1 VFVSDER
8 AALFFFSSSLSY
20 SMNTDNSS
28 AREGAM
34 YLKRLLRNIPED
46 YSYWNTV
53 WFGRMTNEYEHYHYT
68 ILMYSFALG
77 ASFPLIFLVS
87 DLMVSKYDLLLN
99 YTVPLVVM
107 SVMMLYLH
115 LRGNISLM
123 SSISLLAAVV
133 GFFCAVFLPGSRGAY
148 IFIVMGFVPLAY
160 ELKGI
165 RTGRV
170 YSIIFLCLAVL
181 SAGLMYVGLLP
192 RQHPMVPWEH
202 VAMGAAGFILLMLLV
217 ESGERQ
223 HEKQVS
229 RVIRRLIFDSATGLP
244 NKEALMNSM
253 SDDESYLFG
262 IISIDNFKELST
274 LFGFPFSESIIT
286 FAAGKVRAF
295 EKKYGYRTYKLMYHE
310 FGILM
315 KTTES
320 GFDEKRVEGVLASL
334 WESIQGEPLLHE
346 GMEIHLNYR
355 IGGIVIRPGE
365 TAASLSRADMALISG
380 RRSHRPVTVLF
391 DPEFERNTVISAAQR
406 FHILSRNREEGTF
419 RTYLQPVH
427 DISSGDVRFYECLLR
442 IKNLDGS
449 YGSIHPYL
457 SLAESIG
464 CYDALTRSVL
474 RGAEE
479 ALMALPADVSI
490 NISHADIARPGFL
503 DEIVGVCR
511 RTRGRP
517 GRLVLEVIEKDE
529 LVEVDNIVLF
539 FERARAEGCLIAV
552 DDFGSG
558 FSNYANLLA
567 LPIDIIKIDG
577 GLVKNMPHD
586 ENALVMVESIAG
598 LCRRMNKLTVA
609 EFVENG
615 HILDHIRNMGV
626 DMAQGYHL
634 GHPEPLET
642 FLGEFP
648 D

>member
-1 VFVSDER
+1 MF
-8 AALFFFSSSLSY
+8 
-20 SMNTDNSS
+20 
-28 AREGAM
+28 
-34 YLKRLLRNIPED
+34 LKRLLRNIPED
-46 YSYWNTV
+46 YSYWNTA
-53 WFGRMTNEYEHYHYT
+53 WFVRMTREYEHYHYT

-77 ASFPLIFLVS
+77 ASFPFIFMVS
-87 DLMVSKYDLLLN
+87 DLLASKYDLLLN
-99 YTVPLVVM
+99 YAIPLFLLT
-107 SVMMLYLH
+107 VMMILVH
-115 LRGNISLM
+115 SRRNIPLM
-123 SSISLLAAVV
+123 TSISLFTAMA
-133 GFFCAVFLPGSRGAY
+133 GFFCAAFLPGSRGAY
-148 IFIVMGFVPLAY
+148 LVIVMAFVPLAY
-160 ELKGI
+160 EIKGI
-165 RTGRV
+165 VRGRL
-170 YSIIFLCLAVL
+170 YSLAFLLSIIAAAVL
-181 SAGLMYVGLLP
+181 VHYGI
-192 RQHPMVPWEH
+192 VPNWHHALTGEH
-202 VAMGAAGFILLMLLV
+202 VAMGAAGFILLALLV

-223 HEKQVS
+223 HEKQVA
-229 RVIRRLIFDSATGLP
+229 RVIQRLIFDDATGLP

-253 SDDESYLFG
+253 RDDETYLFG
-262 IISIDNFKELST
+262 IISIDNFKELSA
-274 LFGFPFSESIIT
+274 LFGFPFSESIIV
-286 FAAGKVRAF
+286 FASEKIRAL
-295 EKKYGYRTYKLMYHE
+295 EREYGYRTYKLMYHE

-315 KTTES
+315 KTAES
-320 GFDEKRVEGVLASL
+320 GYDEKRVEGVLASL
-334 WESIQGEPLLHE
+334 WEAIQREPLLHD

-406 FHILSRNREEGTF
+406 FHILSRNREEDTF
-419 RTYLQPVH
+419 RTYVQPIH
-427 DISSGDVRFYECLLR
+427 DVESGQVRFYECLLR
-442 IKNLDGS
+442 IKNLDGT

-474 RGAEE
+474 RGAER

-503 DEIVGVCR
+503 DEIVELCR

-529 LVEVDNIVLF
+529 LVEVDNIVVF

-586 ENALVMVESIAG
+586 GNALAMVESIAG
-598 LCRRMNKLTVA
+598 LCRKMKKLTVA
-609 EFVENG
+609 EFVESEL
-615 HILDHIRNMGV
+615 ILEHIRRMGV
-626 DMAQGYHL
+626 DMAQGYYL
-634 GHPEPLET
+634 GRPAPLERY
-642 FLGEFP
+642 LGTLP
-648 D
+648 N